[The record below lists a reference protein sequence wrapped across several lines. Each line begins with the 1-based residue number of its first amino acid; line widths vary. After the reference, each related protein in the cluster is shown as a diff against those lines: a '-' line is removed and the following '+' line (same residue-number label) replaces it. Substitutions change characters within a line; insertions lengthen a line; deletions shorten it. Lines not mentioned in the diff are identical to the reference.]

1 MARFALR
8 RRLLPLPLLVV
19 VVAAVA
25 APVLAERVN
34 RSASA
39 GLFWSTAKEEAD
51 LVRMADPQEDPT
63 AQAVNEQD
71 GLDGGFSSLDGML
84 QWAIGHS
91 DPEKLKE
98 RAQDVQRM
106 SASDLKKRQMELKE
120 LMEKLKMPSDA
131 QLMQIA
137 IDDLKNSSLSL
148 EDRHRAL
155 HELLILVEP
164 IDNANDL
171 PKIGGLAVVIRE
183 LDHPDPDVRKLSA
196 WVLGKAS
203 QNNPLIQR
211 QVLELGALAK
221 LMMMVK
227 SEFVEE
233 AIKAFYAVS
242 ALIRNNLAGQQL
254 FYAQAGDLMLQDIL
268 SNSSIDIRLRRKAVF
283 LVGDLAERQLEALNE
298 DELPFFRNEI
308 FLKAVVDLLASTDL
322 DLQEKALTAVKNLL
336 HLRST
341 QALIFKEFCGL
352 DAALERMRQQ
362 LQDLMAEEFQR
373 DYATDVESL
382 RREVELIYQ
391 WKLGKVMQVPT

>member
-1 MARFALR
+1 MARSAP
-8 RRLLPLPLLVV
+8 LLPLPLLLLLLVI
-19 VVAAVA
+19 AAA
-25 APVLAERVN
+25 AARAERVN
-34 RSASA
+34 RSAST
-39 GLFWSTAKEEAD
+39 GLSWSTAKDEAD
-51 LVRMADPQEDPT
+51 LVRMADPQEDPA

-71 GLDGGFSSLDGML
+71 GLDGGFSTLEGML
-84 QWAIGHS
+84 QWAIGYS

-98 RAQDVQRM
+98 TAQDVQRM
-106 SASDLKKRQMELKE
+106 SASDVKKRQMELKE

-227 SEFVEE
+227 SEHVEE
-233 AIKAFYAVS
+233 ATKALYAVS
-242 ALIRNNLAGQQL
+242 ALIRNNIAGQQL

-298 DELPFFRNEI
+298 DELPFFSNKL
-308 FLKAVVDLLASTDL
+308 FLKAVVDLMASTDL
-322 DLQEKALTAVKNLL
+322 DLQEKTGVKCKL
-336 HLRST
+336 
-341 QALIFKEFCGL
+341 FCIPSME
-352 DAALERMRQQ
+352 A
-362 LQDLMAEEFQR
+362 
-373 DYATDVESL
+373 
-382 RREVELIYQ
+382 
-391 WKLGKVMQVPT
+391 

>member
-1 MARFALR
+1 MARFSLG
-8 RRLLPLPLLVV
+8 LLLLLL

-25 APVLAERVN
+25 RAERVN

-51 LVRMADPQEDPT
+51 LVRMSDPQEDPT

-98 RAQDVQRM
+98 TAQDVQRM
-106 SASDLKKRQMELKE
+106 SPSDLKRRQMELKE

-137 IDDLKNSSLSL
+137 IDDLKNSSLPL

-233 AIKAFYAVS
+233 ATKALYAVS

-283 LVGDLAERQLEALNE
+283 LVGDLAERQLEASNE
-298 DELPFFRNEI
+298 DELPFFSNKL
-308 FLKAVVDLLASTDL
+308 FLKAVVDLMASSDL

-352 DAALERMRQQ
+352 DTALESMRQQ
-362 LQDLMAEEFQR
+362 LEDLMAEEFQR

-382 RREVELIYQ
+382 RSEVELIYQ
-391 WKLGKVMQVPT
+391 RKLGKGMQVPT

>member
-1 MARFALR
+1 MARSAP
-8 RRLLPLPLLVV
+8 LLPLPLLLLLLVI
-19 VVAAVA
+19 AAA
-25 APVLAERVN
+25 AARAERVN
-34 RSASA
+34 RSAST
-39 GLFWSTAKEEAD
+39 GLSWSSAKDEAD
-51 LVRMADPQEDPT
+51 LVRMADPQEDPA

-71 GLDGGFSSLDGML
+71 GLDGGFSTLEGML
-84 QWAIGHS
+84 QWAIGYS

-98 RAQDVQRM
+98 TAQDVQRM
-106 SASDLKKRQMELKE
+106 SASDVKKRQMELKE

-227 SEFVEE
+227 SEHVEE
-233 AIKAFYAVS
+233 ATKALSAVS
-242 ALIRNNLAGQQL
+242 ALIRNNIAGQQL

-298 DELPFFRNEI
+298 DELPFFSNKL
-308 FLKAVVDLLASTDL
+308 FLKAVVDLMASTDL
-322 DLQEKALTAVKNLL
+322 DLQEKALTAVKSLL

-352 DAALERMRQQ
+352 DAALESMRQQ
-362 LQDLMAEEFQR
+362 LEDLMAEEFRR

-391 WKLGKVMQVPT
+391 RKLGKVMQVPT

>member
-1 MARFALR
+1 MARFSLGP
-8 RRLLPLPLLVV
+8 LLLLLVV
-19 VVAAVA
+19 VAVA
-25 APVLAERVN
+25 RAERAN

-51 LVRMADPQEDPT
+51 LVRMSDPQEDPT

-98 RAQDVQRM
+98 TAQDVQRM
-106 SASDLKKRQMELKE
+106 SASDLKRRQMELKE
-120 LMEKLKMPSDA
+120 LMEKLKIPSDA

-137 IDDLKNSSLSL
+137 IDDLKNSSLPL

-203 QNNPLIQR
+203 QNNPFIQR

-233 AIKAFYAVS
+233 ATKALYAVS

-283 LVGDLAERQLEALNE
+283 LVGDLAERQLEASNE
-298 DELPFFRNEI
+298 DELPFFSSKL
-308 FLKAVVDLLASTDL
+308 FLKAVVDLMASSDL
-322 DLQEKALTAVKNLL
+322 DLQEKALTAIKSLL

-341 QALIFKEFCGL
+341 QALILKEFCGL
-352 DAALERMRQQ
+352 DGALENMRQR
-362 LQDLMAEEFQR
+362 LEDLMAEEFQR

-382 RREVELIYQ
+382 RSEVELIYQ
-391 WKLGKVMQVPT
+391 QKLGKGMQVPT

>member
-1 MARFALR
+1 MARFSLG
-8 RRLLPLPLLVV
+8 RLVVVVVV

-25 APVLAERVN
+25 GAERVN
-34 RSASA
+34 RSAST

-51 LVRMADPQEDPT
+51 LVRMSDPQEDPT

-98 RAQDVQRM
+98 TTQDVQRM
-106 SASDLKKRQMELKE
+106 SASDLKRRQMELKE
-120 LMEKLKMPSDA
+120 LMEKLKMPSDT

-137 IDDLKNSSLSL
+137 IDDLKNSSLPL

-233 AIKAFYAVS
+233 ATKALYAVS
-242 ALIRNNLAGQQL
+242 ALIRNNVAGQQL

-268 SNSSIDIRLRRKAVF
+268 TDSSIDIRLRRKAVF
-283 LVGDLAERQLEALNE
+283 LVGDLAERQLEASNE
-298 DELPFFRNEI
+298 DELPFFSNKL
-308 FLKAVVDLLASTDL
+308 FLKAVVDLMASSDL

-352 DAALERMRQQ
+352 DAALERMQQQ
-362 LQDLMAEEFQR
+362 LEDLMAEEFRR
-373 DYATDVESL
+373 DYAADVESL

-391 WKLGKVMQVPT
+391 RKLGKGMQVPT